1 MSRTGQSAETGS
13 QDGRARFEDL
23 VARYSGH
30 VYAIAYRMS
39 GNHADAQDLVQEA
52 FLRAWKALPGIRRD
66 VPLEGWFYRT
76 VTNLFIDQLRR
87 RHGVRLYSMDDPIQ
101 TSSGEIGREFPD
113 EGAEVERA
121 VAGAEVDSRVQ
132 DALLSLNPEVRMVIV
147 LADVDGYAYEEIAS
161 MMGIPIG
168 TVKSRLHRARAA
180 MRDRLEPIR
189 EELKVQ

>member
-1 MSRTGQSAETGS
+1 MPAAQEPGGHTQLAE
-13 QDGRARFEDL
+13 L
-23 VARYSGH
+23 VKNSDY
-30 VYAIAYRMS
+30 V
-39 GNHADAQDLVQEA
+39 
-52 FLRAWKALPGIRRD
+52 
-66 VPLEGWFYRT
+66 
-76 VTNLFIDQLRR
+76 
-87 RHGVRLYSMDDPIQ
+87 
-101 TSSGEIGREFPD
+101 GREFPD